1 MFPKSKRKIPFFFS
15 SSLVQMMQGSEYKV
29 CPLNP
34 SKDNTLE
41 TFWWVWI
48 TQTSILHSEIET
60 GLICSRCY
68 TAAGKLKPVV
78 LFSMQPNSYCIWNF
92 LTNELMLLVLRPA
105 RFSFF
110 PVFPFTNN
118 SVSRELHFR
127 INESTSVLYQ
137 GNTSCLP
144 LFPPFIYLNLFNF
157 RRKISQRE
165 CLKEK
170 KRRVELYGS

>member
-1 MFPKSKRKIPFFFS
+1 
-15 SSLVQMMQGSEYKV
+15 MMQSSEYKV

-41 TFWWVWI
+41 TVWWVWI

-92 LTNELMLLVLRPA
+92 LTNELMLLVLRHA

-110 PVFPFTNN
+110 HSFHLQTTLFQGNHTSELMSLHLCSTKETHPVYHC
-118 SVSRELHFR
+118 LHLSY
-127 INESTSVLYQ
+127 ISTSLISGIKYLKESTW
-137 GNTSCLP
+137 
-144 LFPPFIYLNLFNF
+144 
-157 RRKISQRE
+157 R
-165 CLKEK
+165 KEK
-170 KRRVELYGS
+170 GELSCMVLNILQLFKDGIMRCSS